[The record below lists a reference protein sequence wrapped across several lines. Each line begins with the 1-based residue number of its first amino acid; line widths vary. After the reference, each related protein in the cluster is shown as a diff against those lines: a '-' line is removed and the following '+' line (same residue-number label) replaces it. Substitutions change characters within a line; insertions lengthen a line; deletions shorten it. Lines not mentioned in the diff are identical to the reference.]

1 MKKNKILSIID
12 LFLIVISIVVSF
24 YFVFTRDNKIG
35 LILKDASIILTITLP
50 YIIERIFKIRIE
62 SETKTVFII
71 FIFMS
76 HFLGATCELY
86 NKISWFD
93 KFTHWLSGILTAYI
107 SILLLKYLK
116 VYNKKSRLF
125 NIIFIIAFTL
135 MVASLWEMFEFTSS
149 ICFHLDPQR
158 VKETGVTD
166 TMMDMIVAFLGS
178 ILYSIYY
185 LYKNKTNKA

>member
-1 MKKNKILSIID
+1 MKKSKLLSIID
-12 LFLIVISIVVSF
+12 LILIVLSILVS
-24 YFVFTRDNKIG
+24 YYYVFTKDDKIG
-35 LILKDASIILTITLP
+35 IILKDASIIITITLP
-50 YIIERIFKIRIE
+50 YILEKLFKIKID
-62 SETKTVFII
+62 SSTKTIYII

-76 HFLGATCELY
+76 HFLGVVCDFY
-86 NKISWFD
+86 GKIAWFD

-116 VYNKKSRLF
+116 VYNKKSKVF
-125 NIIFIIAFTL
+125 NILFIIAFTL
-135 MVASLWEMFEFTSS
+135 MIASLWEMFEFTSS

-185 LYKNKTNKA
+185 LFAQKQD